1 MISDKE
7 VWERIAKS
15 FDKTRRKPW
24 SKCIE
29 FIDSMEKKGLFLDIG
44 CGNGRHLIP
53 AARKNELVIGIDFSM
68 NMLRVCRN
76 NLENSEIRNYALLQ
90 ADARYLPFK
99 DDCFD
104 YVIFIAS
111 LHNIRGR
118 DNRIM
123 ALREM
128 RRVLKEDGKGLIS
141 VWSRWQDRFFFHFL
155 KEFFLRNYEEF
166 GDIEIMWKR
175 DDINLPRF
183 YHLYSRREFMEDI
196 KRASFVIERVESVK
210 ISSRVLK
217 DNFFAVVSK

>member
-53 AARKNELVIGIDFSM
+53 AARKNELVIGIDFSI

-76 NLENSEIRNYALLQ
+76 NLEKAGVRNYALLQ

-128 RRVLKEDGKGLIS
+128 RRILKSGGKGLIS
-141 VWSRWQDRFFFHFL
+141 VWSKWQDRFFFHFL
-155 KEFFLRNYEEF
+155 KELFLGNYEEF

-183 YHLYSRREFMEDI
+183 YHLYSRREFLGELKEAGFEI
-196 KRASFVIERVESVK
+196 AKIESVK
-210 ISSRVLK
+210 ISSKILK
-217 DNFFAVVSK
+217 DNFFAVVIK

>member
-1 MISDKE
+1 MIGDKE
-7 VWERIAKS
+7 VWERIAES

-24 SKCIE
+24 LKCVE

-53 AARKNELVIGIDFSM
+53 AAKRSKLVVGIDFSI
-68 NMLRVCRN
+68 NMLRTCRN

-118 DNRIM
+118 DNRIR
-123 ALREM
+123 ALKEM
-128 RRVLKEDGKGLIS
+128 RRVLKERGRGLVS
-141 VWSRWQDRFFFHFL
+141 VWSRWQDRFLLHFV
-155 KEFFLRNYEEF
+155 KELFSKKTEEF
-166 GDIEIMWKR
+166 GDIYIMWRK
-175 DDINLPRF
+175 DNINLPRF
-183 YHLYSRREFMEDI
+183 YHLYSKIEFLRDI
-196 KRASFVIERVESVK
+196 KAAGLKTVRVKSTK
-210 ISSRVLK
+210 ISSKFLA
-217 DNFFAVVSK
+217 DNFFAVVEK

>member
-1 MISDKE
+1 MMHDRE
-7 VWERIAKS
+7 VWERIAES

-24 SKCIE
+24 SRCIE

-53 AARKNELVIGIDFSM
+53 AAKRSKLVIGIDFSI
-68 NMLRVCRN
+68 NMLRVCHN
-76 NLENSEIRNYALLQ
+76 NLEKAKVRNYALLQ

-99 DDCFD
+99 DDCLD

-111 LHNIRGR
+111 LHNIRGK

-155 KEFFLRNYEEF
+155 KELFLRNYEEF
-166 GDIEIMWKR
+166 GDIEIMWKK
-175 DDINLPRF
+175 DNINLPRF
-183 YHLYSRREFMEDI
+183 YHLYSRREFLGELEEVGF
-196 KRASFVIERVESVK
+196 STIEIESIR
-210 ISSRVLK
+210 ISSKIVK
-217 DNFFAVVSK
+217 DNFFAVVTK